1 MAYSSRGSSGR
12 GAGGRSSSR
21 GGGSRY
27 GGGGGGKNSPMPMV
41 LAGVGLIGVIALV
54 VVMTKKS
61 PPKEPEAPPPAATP
75 AAAAPVKPKEPEL
88 GPKPALP
95 PEIITRAKSLMPRV
109 KEASAKGKKFYDD
122 ALAAKAAGDDDK
134 WQQLMAD
141 GREVLGLV
149 RDEWNEIEDQVE
161 TYLKGHPSKG
171 WDYQMV
177 IDSYLRAESGSIQRD
192 IDEPMSKMKKTG
204 H

>member
-21 GGGSRY
+21 GGGSRH
-27 GGGGGGKNSPMPMV
+27 GGGGKNSPMPIV
-41 LAGVGLIGVIALV
+41 LAGLGLIAVIALV
-54 VVMTKKS
+54 VVMTRKS
-61 PPKEPEAPPPAATP
+61 PPKEPEAVPAAAAP
-75 AAAAPVKPKEPEL
+75 AAAAPVRPKEPEL

-95 PEIITRAKSLMPRV
+95 TEFVNRAKALMPRV
-109 KEASAKGKKFYDD
+109 KEASAKGKKFYDE
-122 ALAAKAAGDDDK
+122 ALAARAAGDDDK
-134 WQQLMAD
+134 WQQLMAE
-141 GREVLGLV
+141 GREALGIVL
-149 RDEWNEIEDQVE
+149 DDWNQIEEDVE
-161 TYLKGHPSKG
+161 TWLKSHPSKG

-177 IDSYLRAESGSIQRD
+177 IDAYLRAESGAIQRD

>member
-1 MAYSSRGSSGR
+1 MAYSSRAS
-12 GAGGRSSSR
+12 GGRSSSR

-27 GGGGGGKNSPMPMV
+27 GGSRGGGGGGQNNPLPMV
-41 LAGVGLIGVIALV
+41 LAGVGVLAVIGLV

-61 PPKEPEAPPPAATP
+61 PAKEPSAPPPAQAP
-75 AAAAPVKPKEPEL
+75 AAATPVKPKEPEL
-88 GPKPALP
+88 GPKPVLP
-95 PEIITRAKSLMPRV
+95 NDIINRAKALTPRL
-109 KEASAKGKKFYDD
+109 KEASTKGKKLYDE
-122 ALAAKAAGDDDK
+122 ALAAKAAGDDDQ
-134 WQQLMAD
+134 WQALMAE

-161 TYLKGHPSKG
+161 SYLKAHPSKG

-177 IDSYLRAESGSIQRD
+177 IDAYLRVESGVVQRE